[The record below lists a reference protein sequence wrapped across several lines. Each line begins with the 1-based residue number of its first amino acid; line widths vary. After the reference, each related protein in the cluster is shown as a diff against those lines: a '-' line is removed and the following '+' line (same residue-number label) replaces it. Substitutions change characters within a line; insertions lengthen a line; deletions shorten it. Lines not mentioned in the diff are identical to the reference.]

1 MSGSGPKPTSLG
13 YGAMSALE
21 GKADINQRSA
31 DVRNDLPAQPII
43 GVLIGTALHAGG
55 LAHLALALTLPH
67 GCPFVQCLQHS
78 SFV

>member
-1 MSGSGPKPTSLG
+1 
-13 YGAMSALE
+13 MSALE

-55 LAHLALALTLPH
+55 LSHLALALMQMLPH